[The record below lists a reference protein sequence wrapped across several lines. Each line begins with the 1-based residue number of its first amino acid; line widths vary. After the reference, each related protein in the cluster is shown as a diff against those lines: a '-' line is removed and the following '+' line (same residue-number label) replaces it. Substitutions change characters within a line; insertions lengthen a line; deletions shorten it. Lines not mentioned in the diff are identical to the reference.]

1 MINNYRTRCFT
12 LDFSKCKSL
21 GEIYAVIKTDLE
33 LPDWFGENLDA
44 FWDSLTGIM
53 YVPAE
58 ITVKQNFSDP
68 QLHDYI
74 EKLIEIMYEAEEKY
88 GEITVKIV
96 TNQEAP

>member
-1 MINNYRTRCFT
+1 MIDKDEIQYFT
-12 LDFSKCKSL
+12 LDFSECKTL
-21 GEIYAVIKTDLE
+21 GELYAVIKTGLE
-33 LPDWFGENLDA
+33 LPDWFGENLSA

-74 EKLIEIMYEAEEKY
+74 EKLISIMYRAKEMY
-88 GEITVKIV
+88 GEITVKIE
-96 TNQEAP
+96 TDQEAL

>member
-1 MINNYRTRCFT
+1 MIDKDEIRCFT
-12 LDFSKCKSL
+12 LDFSNCKSL

-44 FWDSLTGIM
+44 FWDALWGIM
-53 YVPAE
+53 YTPAE

-74 EKLIEIMYEAEEKY
+74 EKLISIMYEAEERY

-96 TNQEAP
+96 TDQEAL